1 MNTNESVTIF
11 SKVLTG
17 KIGNRTLMEVNIS
30 ELNSNPLNPPER
42 TASNASFLTLKKVV
56 REFGVLDVIHF
67 CGDTMTLIN
76 GHRRVESAK
85 TSGIT
90 RLTAYRHNNL
100 TEEERNILFI
110 HLNTTSVPYTGA
122 QKLFTYLNGG
132 TVDKD
137 FAKSSHQII
146 KIGDSVRPGKGI
158 EYLNIM
164 RNKKKSPASYMIGV
178 NEYCKVIGT
187 DTNKTKDKVLYWML
201 NIGTAHRIK
210 ALISLK
216 CPAHL
221 LKTAINSKRPVI
233 GTWEITAV

>member
-1 MNTNESVTIF
+1 MNTNEPVTIF
-11 SKVLTG
+11 SKVLAG
-17 KIGNRTLMEVNIS
+17 KISNRKLMEVNIS

-42 TASNASFLTLKKVV
+42 TASDKSFLTLKKVI

-67 CGDTMTLIN
+67 CGNTMTIIN
-76 GHRRVESAK
+76 GHRRVESARIN
-85 TSGIT
+85 GIT
-90 RLTAYRHNNL
+90 RLTAYRYNNL
-100 TEEERNILFI
+100 TEEERNMLFI

-132 TVDKD
+132 TVDKE
-137 FAKSSHQII
+137 FAKICHQII
-146 KIGDSVRPGKGI
+146 NIGDSVRPGKGI
-158 EYLNIM
+158 EYLNTM
-164 RNKKKSPASYMIGV
+164 RNKKKSPLSYMIGI
-178 NEYCKVIGT
+178 NEYCKVIGN
-187 DTNKTKDKVLYWML
+187 DSKITKDKVLDWMV

-221 LKTAINSKRPVI
+221 LKKAVNSKRPVM

>member
-1 MNTNESVTIF
+1 MENTNTTIF
-11 SKVLTG
+11 SKVLAG
-17 KIGNRTLMEVNIS
+17 KINNRTLMEVDIS

-42 TASNASFLTLKKVV
+42 TATNTAFLTLKKVV

-67 CGDTMTLIN
+67 CGNTGTLIN
-76 GHRRVESAK
+76 GHRRVESARIN
-85 TSGIT
+85 GIT
-90 RLTAYRHNNL
+90 RLTAYRYNNL
-100 TEEERNILFI
+100 TDEERNMLFI

-132 TVDKD
+132 TVDKE
-137 FAKSSHQII
+137 FARICHQII

-178 NEYCKVIGT
+178 HEYCKVIGN
-187 DTNKTKDKVLYWML
+187 DSKVTKDRVLHWML
-201 NIGTAHRIK
+201 NVGTAHRIK

-221 LKTAINSKRPVI
+221 LKIGINSGRPI
-233 GTWEITAV
+233 RGTWEITAG